1 MGQAF
6 MTPAPFM
13 LKPFITVILA
23 AVSLALF
30 PQAITAQAVRKSVT
44 PAASSSAQRGVDLAE
59 TGRCAQALPLLE
71 RTRGHLADKPLLRR
85 AGLDGVRCAS
95 LSNQPDM
102 AMDFLRVLLRNFPH
116 DPEVLYVATHAY
128 SDLATRASDELL
140 ATAPDSVPARELDAE
155 SLEIQGKWQEA
166 ELVYRKI
173 LASNPKTPGI
183 HFRIGRII
191 LSEPKTATTAV
202 DARKQFEEELQID
215 PRNADAEYVLGELA
229 REAQQ
234 WPEAIE
240 HFSRAT
246 KLDPGF
252 GEAFLGLGMALNS
265 AGRYAEAIPP
275 LETYVKSQ
283 PANPTGH
290 YQLAMAYSR
299 AGRKAQADQQIALF
313 HRTSQAALKA
323 EQTRSPGT
331 PPQK

>member
-1 MGQAF
+1 

-13 LKPFITVILA
+13 LKPFIAVILSA
-23 AVSLALF
+23 ASLTLF
-30 PQAITAQAVRKSVT
+30 PQGVTAQDARKSGT
-44 PAASSSAQRGVDLAE
+44 PAALSSAQRGVDLAE
-59 TGRCAQALPLLE
+59 SGRCAQALPLLK
-71 RTRGHLADKPLLRR
+71 RSAGHLADKQLLRR
-85 AGLDGVRCAS
+85 VGLDGARCAS
-95 LSNQPDM
+95 LSTQPDM
-102 AMDFLRVLLRNFPH
+102 AVDFLRVLLRNFPH

-128 SDLATRASDELL
+128 SDLATRASNELL

-155 SLEIQGKWQEA
+155 SLEIQGKWDEA
-166 ELVYRKI
+166 ESVYRKI

-191 LSEPKTATTAV
+191 LSEPKTATTAA
-202 DARKQFEEELQID
+202 DAKKQFEEELQID

-240 HFSRAT
+240 HFSHAT
-246 KLDPGF
+246 KLEAGF
-252 GEAFLGLGMALNS
+252 SEAFLGLGMAFNS

-299 AGRKAQADQQIALF
+299 AGRKQQADQQIALF